1 MKRSGWTRRKTNAC
15 FHFFSAKIVA
25 YPHFPLKSFTNTLY
39 LQKTIV
45 IIYYNYI
52 PDFLNEDK
60 ITSVLKE
67 YITRFGFSIDTL
79 SYNFVSKDKM
89 LSLNQSYL
97 NHDTHTDIIS
107 FDYSSRESLKAEFFI
122 SMWAVAH
129 SAQTESQTIENETL
143 RVIVHG
149 VLHCIGYQDDT
160 IDKKTEMRRLEDEFI
175 QMFHVKQKPHV

>member
-1 MKRSGWTRRKTNAC
+1 
-15 FHFFSAKIVA
+15 
-25 YPHFPLKSFTNTLY
+25 

-45 IIYYNYI
+45 IIYYYDI

-175 QMFHVKQKPHV
+175 QMFHVKQKTHV